1 MIDSI
6 DRAIDAVG
14 RAVSW
19 LNLAMVGITCMVVT
33 LRYAF
38 AMGAIFLQASVVYLH
53 GAAFLIG
60 LSYALQHDAHVRV
73 DILYSRLSRRSQA
86 LVNGLGHTLLL
97 MPLCVAIVVFGWDY
111 AKNSWA
117 VLEGSAEVAGVP
129 AVFVLK
135 TLIPASA
142 ALLFV
147 QAGSLAWREFRSRH
161 G

>member
-1 MIDSI
+1 
-6 DRAIDAVG
+6 
-14 RAVSW
+14 
-19 LNLAMVGITCMVVT
+19 
-33 LRYAF
+33 
-38 AMGAIFLQASVVYLH
+38 MGAIFLQESVVYLH
-53 GAAFLIG
+53 GAAFLTG
-60 LSYALQHDAHVRV
+60 LSTPSSTMPTSASTSSTRACRG
-73 DILYSRLSRRSQA
+73 RSQA

-97 MPLCVAIVVFGWDY
+97 MPLCIAIVVFSWDY
-111 AKNSWA
+111 AKSSWA

-135 TLIPASA
+135 TLIPVSA